1 MNQTELCE
9 FALRKLKMRFATKI
23 NSEEYYLSYSGGKD
37 SHLLYFF
44 IKEYLKDDK
53 IQIVGVNTR
62 MEHEEIRQRMINN
75 CDVVLVPKLK
85 PFEIKE
91 RYGIPCFSK
100 WQDEMIS
107 RYQNGSRSENT
118 VNAITGEN
126 RTVFKISKK
135 AKKLVLNNELHKVS
149 NKCCKITK
157 KDTLREYEKVSK
169 RKPIVGVRGG
179 ESAIRKQQYRTCL
192 NAKGMFSPLYDF
204 TDDMIDAIYREMKI
218 EVPEVYKY
226 LERTG
231 CFGCPY
237 GFRSGNTEKELSLLT
252 EAQRKF
258 AYELFRESYEVL
270 GIKKENIEGSEK

>member
-231 CFGCPY
+231 CFGCTY